1 MNNKP
6 LAKLLEV
13 AQAITQGDYSKEVE
27 IDAEGIIAQLAA
39 ELNNTV
45 RNLRGAT
52 TSFSEATD
60 TAPTIAN
67 AAQSV
72 AGLMDNATKIILDS
86 ADRIVDTCKKVESGH
101 KSDISEEMTKIKN
114 WSLDIISSQSFQ
126 DAARQ
131 KLEVME
137 KELESVRDALLDAMI
152 MMNLRSAETQEEI
165 QQSREKL
172 LQTAAPKNEATKQDL
187 VDELLAEFGL

>member
-1 MNNKP
+1 MDSKP

-13 AQAITQGDYSKEVE
+13 AKAVAQGDYSKEVE
-27 IDAEGIIAQLAA
+27 IDAEGIIAQLAG
-39 ELNNTV
+39 EINNTV

-52 TSFSEATD
+52 SSFSEVTD
-60 TAPTIAN
+60 KAPTLAN

-72 AGLMDNATKIILDS
+72 ADLMDNSTKIVLDS
-86 ADRIVDTCKKVESGH
+86 ADNIVIACKRIESLNH
-101 KSDISEEMTKIKN
+101 SDFSKELMNIKN
-114 WSLDIISSQSFQ
+114 WSLDIISSQSYQ

-131 KLEVME
+131 KLKVME
-137 KELESVRDALLDAMI
+137 KQLGSVRDGLLDAMI
-152 MMNLRSAETQEEI
+152 MMNLRSAETPEEI

-172 LQTAAPKNEATKQDL
+172 RQATAPQNEAAKQDL